1 MLIIETVPTSA
12 GSTAVRSIISAGAV
26 KKCFDLGIPC
36 YLHDD
41 FVEDVTH
48 YESYQHLDL
57 VAQSDGGYR
66 FAFGDTNITAT
77 SLDEPLMIDTTV

>member
-57 VAQSDGGYR
+57 VAQSDGGGTDSPSETPISPQLR
-66 FAFGDTNITAT
+66 LTN
-77 SLDEPLMIDTTV
+77 PL